1 MKVWNI
7 WSEKNTN
14 FIWLKIELALKET
27 ERIFDKAGIL
37 PKYQKK
43 LKNTSRS
50 VHKKRNEVVKGL
62 AQKFEMRITLPG
74 KRGRKNRTM
83 TEDQENFLLNLFE
96 RSGMT
101 YTNPGSKGNV
111 YLGKTNGK
119 KNINT
124 EKLLPL
130 EAQRR
135 LKYH

>member
-1 MKVWNI
+1 MAKDRARSQRNR
-7 WSEKNTN
+7 TH
-14 FIWLKIELALKET
+14 FRQGRHTT
-27 ERIFDKAGIL
+27 EVSKKADKHL
-37 PKYQKK
+37 PFSPQ
-43 LKNTSRS
+43 
-50 VHKKRNEVVKGL
+50 KRNEVVKGL

-74 KRGRKNRTM
+74 ERGRKNRTM

-96 RSGMT
+96 CSGMT

-119 KNINT
+119 KNIST

>member
-1 MKVWNI
+1 MAKDRARSQRNR
-7 WSEKNTN
+7 TH
-14 FIWLKIELALKET
+14 FRQGRHTT
-27 ERIFDKAGIL
+27 EVS
-37 PKYQKK
+37 KK
-43 LKNTSRS
+43 LTNTSRS

-83 TEDQENFLLNLFE
+83 TDDQENFLLNLFE